1 VRTEGLTKKY
11 GDKIAVNSVDLTI
24 PRGVAFG
31 YLGPNGA
38 GKTTLIRMLLGLT
51 PSTSGQM
58 WMLGEKVPEHR
69 SLALAKVGAI
79 VEEPR
84 FHEYMTAL
92 ENLRIAAAVR
102 GPEAEKRIGESLER
116 VGLGE
121 RSKDK
126 VKSYSLGMRQRL
138 GIARCLLTDPEL
150 LILDEPMNG
159 LDPAG
164 IMEFRLLIRAFVG
177 EGRTVVISSHLLDEI
192 EKTCDA
198 VSIVDQ
204 GQIIRQG
211 NLSEMFGNPSGE
223 VEIEVGDSE
232 GALSVLSRL
241 SYVSSVELVGK
252 NQLKF
257 ELNPEVKPSQ
267 VNSDLVLAGVLVEK
281 FSPTRKTLED
291 EFLSITS
298 NMGIH

>member
-1 VRTEGLTKKY
+1 
-11 GDKIAVNSVDLTI
+11 
-24 PRGVAFG
+24 
-31 YLGPNGA
+31 
-38 GKTTLIRMLLGLT
+38 M
-51 PSTSGQM
+51 
-58 WMLGEKVPEHR
+58 
-69 SLALAKVGAI
+69 
-79 VEEPR
+79 
-84 FHEYMTAL
+84 
-92 ENLRIAAAVR
+92 
-102 GPEAEKRIGESLER
+102 
-116 VGLGE
+116 
-121 RSKDK
+121 
-126 VKSYSLGMRQRL
+126 
-138 GIARCLLTDPEL
+138 
-150 LILDEPMNG
+150 LDEPMNG